1 MKFTVSKSDFSEILG
16 FLKGVIPQN
25 SAMPTVLNF
34 YVKALSDKLE
44 IIGTNLENTIK
55 LSCSAKVDV
64 EGEIILPYSFVSE
77 TVMNIP
83 SSANLECEVKKDFF
97 HINALNSKYKFVY
110 AKTDDFPMPPEFS
123 EKKHITI
130 GCDIL
135 KNAIKKTLFAAS
147 TDKTSRIH
155 LSGLNFKLMQ
165 NVLNVAA
172 TDVRRLSYIK
182 IPVSSDDEF
191 SFTVQAETL
200 KEVRKLCEKYSNVD
214 IILTENENQ
223 IVFRFENTIFF
234 SKLLE
239 DEFPDY
245 LSIIPDNFV
254 SRLVIPTDKFRDMLK
269 MARPVANA
277 ASVKSIIVKL
287 ENSQLGIKAEA
298 EEQGEFETFYQ
309 VVSEGDNAEINFNIE
324 YIMQA

>member
-1 MKFTVSKSDFSEILG
+1 
-16 FLKGVIPQN
+16 
-25 SAMPTVLNF
+25 
-34 YVKALSDKLE
+34 
-44 IIGTNLENTIK
+44 
-55 LSCSAKVDV
+55 
-64 EGEIILPYSFVSE
+64 
-77 TVMNIP
+77 
-83 SSANLECEVKKDFF
+83 
-97 HINALNSKYKFVY
+97 
-110 AKTDDFPMPPEFS
+110 
-123 EKKHITI
+123 
-130 GCDIL
+130 
-135 KNAIKKTLFAAS
+135 
-147 TDKTSRIH
+147 
-155 LSGLNFKLMQ
+155 
-165 NVLNVAA
+165 
-172 TDVRRLSYIK
+172 VRRLSYIK

-324 YIMQA
+324 YIMQAVDICETDKLIIDFNGATRPAVIREENNDDYVYIVMPLRG

>member
-1 MKFTVSKSDFSEILG
+1 
-16 FLKGVIPQN
+16 
-25 SAMPTVLNF
+25 
-34 YVKALSDKLE
+34 
-44 IIGTNLENTIK
+44 
-55 LSCSAKVDV
+55 
-64 EGEIILPYSFVSE
+64 
-77 TVMNIP
+77 
-83 SSANLECEVKKDFF
+83 
-97 HINALNSKYKFVY
+97 
-110 AKTDDFPMPPEFS
+110 
-123 EKKHITI
+123 
-130 GCDIL
+130 
-135 KNAIKKTLFAAS
+135 
-147 TDKTSRIH
+147 
-155 LSGLNFKLMQ
+155 
-165 NVLNVAA
+165 
-172 TDVRRLSYIK
+172 RRLSYIK

-324 YIMQA
+324 YIMQAVDICETDKLIIDFNGATRPAVIREENNDDYVYIVMPLRG